1 MALCSCFIPKICKN
15 PLYLNLTW
23 HTAKMATM
31 ATESWKVNEAWN
43 MESQRRRRRRVPG
56 LDDDVDDD
64 DKVQKIFGASAVG
77 RSYSALAIRKTTRRQ
92 KINCPGPRVSWKFFL
107 PHFWGSKGA
116 FDAILDALGT
126 PLERFWNHL
135 GRSWDA
141 LGAIL
146 GALGRVLGAL
156 GTLLGA
162 LRAILGRPWAKRS
175 VRSLFGRPS
184 WEVKWDQNY

>member
-1 MALCSCFIPKICKN
+1 MFWGSPN
-15 PLYLNLTW
+15 LNF
-23 HTAKMATM
+23 
-31 ATESWKVNEAWN
+31 
-43 MESQRRRRRRVPG
+43 
-56 LDDDVDDD
+56 DDD
-64 DKVQKIFGASAVG
+64 DDDEVQKNFGASAVG
-77 RSYSALAIRKTTRRQ
+77 RSYSALAIRKTTKRP

-162 LRAILGRPWAKRS
+162 LRAILGCPWAKRS
-175 VRSLFGRPS
+175 VPSLFGRPS
-184 WEVKWDQNY
+184 WEVKWDLKSLKIAIQNHHKFRDVFQRIFHYFSLIFCFKF